1 MKISLPNDPWLPASP
16 VTRSLILLNLL
27 VWLTGSLGDVFRMEA
42 FNTESILLTFGLFPQ
57 SVAGDGTLW
66 TPFTHMFLHGNGTHL
81 LVNMLGLFLL
91 GPDLERTFGTVSFL
105 LLYLLSGLV
114 GGVGYM
120 LFSFLVLGQL
130 HPVVGASGAIMGI
143 LGAIVALFPG
153 RVYVILPLMIP
164 LRASTLAVLMLTA
177 HVFFMFTPYGG
188 RVAYDVHLYGGLTG
202 YGFAW
207 WVSRRHMRR
216 VRARSPELDPAR
228 DAAEL
233 EGLVVRR
240 ARGTEPLSDEELQRY
255 AFLKEA
261 LRYEDVLTLE
271 ELEGQEV

>member
-16 VTRSLILLNLL
+16 VTRSLILLNIL
-27 VWLTGSLGDVFRMEA
+27 VWLAGGVGSVFRLTA
-42 FNTESILLTFGLFPQ
+42 LDTESILLTFGLFPQ
-57 SVAGDGTLW
+57 AVMDDGVLW

-81 LVNMLGLFLL
+81 MVNMLGLFLL

-105 LLYLLSGLV
+105 LLYLLSGLI

-120 LFSFLVLGQL
+120 LFSFMVLGQL

-143 LGAIVALFPG
+143 LGAIVALFPR

-177 HVFFMFTPYGG
+177 HIFFMFTPYGG

-207 WVSRRHMRR
+207 WVSRRHLRR
-216 VRARSPELDPAR
+216 IRAQNPDLDPAR
-228 DAAEL
+228 SVAEL
-233 EGLVVRR
+233 EGLVVRQ
-240 ARGTEPLSDEELQRY
+240 AREREPLSEEELQRY

-261 LRYEDVLTLE
+261 LRFEDVLTLE
-271 ELEGQEV
+271 ELEGQEI

>member
-1 MKISLPNDPWLPASP
+1 MNG
-16 VTRSLILLNLL
+16 L
-27 VWLTGSLGDVFRMEA
+27 VWLTGSLGDVLRLDL

-57 SVAGDGTLW
+57 AVVEDGTLW

-91 GPDLERTFGTVSFL
+91 GPDTERTFGSLPFL
-105 LLYLLSGLV
+105 GLYLLSGLV

-120 LFSFLVLGQL
+120 LFSFLVLGQI

-143 LGAIVALFPG
+143 LGAIVALFPQ

-202 YGFAW
+202 FAFAW
-207 WVSRRHMRR
+207 WISRRHLRT
-216 VRARSPELDPAR
+216 VRAGAPDLDPAR
-228 DAAEL
+228 DTAEL
-233 EGLVVRR
+233 EDLVVRL
-240 ARGTEPLSDEELQRY
+240 ARGDEPLTAEEAGRY
-255 AFLKEA
+255 DFLKEA
-261 LRYEDVLTLE
+261 LRYQDVLTLE
-271 ELEGQEV
+271 ELQHQES